1 MQPETNF
8 LSMAVSEK
16 SQTFR
21 KTQIFYILKTS
32 FERLERSLTFQSHFT
47 AKLFLLAILKNSR
60 ILWENPSI
68 FWTKAQLF
76 HCFEKSYLFT
86 RNLQEICFIER
97 FFEKINDFSQKF
109 TIFFHQ
115 KTLILNV
122 LGNLTNSVATSHKLF
137 IVGRF

>member
-47 AKLFLLAILKNSR
+47 AKLFLLAILKKFKFSLEKPIYFLNNSR
-60 ILWENPSI
+60 TFN
-68 FWTKAQLF
+68 
-76 HCFEKSYLFT
+76 CFEKSYLFT
-86 RNLQEICFIER
+86 RILQEICYIER
-97 FFEKINDFSQKF
+97 FFKKINVFFLKF

-122 LGNLTNSVATSHKLF
+122 LGNLNNSVAF
-137 IVGRF
+137 